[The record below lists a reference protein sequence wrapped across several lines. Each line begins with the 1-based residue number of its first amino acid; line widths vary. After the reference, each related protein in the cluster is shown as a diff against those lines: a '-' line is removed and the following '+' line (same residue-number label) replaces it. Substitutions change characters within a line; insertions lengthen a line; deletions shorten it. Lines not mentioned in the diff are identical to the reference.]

1 MPDDLSEK
9 VEFLGSLSRLDL
21 KPGDKFV
28 LMCQRRI
35 SVEQAN
41 HIQRIWREFLGDQAD
56 RAQLLVLDDGAKLGA
71 ISAGVI
77 VE

>member
-1 MPDDLSEK
+1 MTDDPSEK
-9 VEFLGSLSRLDL
+9 VEFLGSLSRLNL

-35 SVEQAN
+35 SVEQVA

-56 RAQLLVLDDGAKLGA
+56 QARLLVLDDGAKLGA
-71 ISAGVI
+71 ISTEAGV
-77 VE
+77 E